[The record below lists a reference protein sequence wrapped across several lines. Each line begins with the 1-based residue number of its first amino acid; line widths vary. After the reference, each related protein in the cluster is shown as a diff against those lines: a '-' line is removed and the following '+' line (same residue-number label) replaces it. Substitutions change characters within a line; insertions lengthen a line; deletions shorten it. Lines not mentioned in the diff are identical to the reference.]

1 MKQLLAV
8 GLVGTA
14 IFFVAVTTPDAQQA
28 AKPGA
33 AAPAPARAYAPPKT
47 PWGDPDIQGGWT
59 NVNENGIP
67 LQRPDALTGKS
78 VDQVD
83 DSELAEL
90 VKARNEAAAA
100 GAAAI
105 GGRDTGAGPT
115 HWYEHYGA
123 KNSRAWML
131 SDPQDGRIPALT
143 AQAQQ
148 RLGRA
153 GGRGGGG
160 FGANRADSWLDRSF
174 YDRCI
179 TRGFPGSMM
188 PAIYGNAYDI
198 TQAPG
203 LVAIRYEMI
212 HETRVIRLDDSPRTG
227 IRSHMGEAR
236 GHWEGNTLVVETTN
250 FDPRTAYQNGSAK
263 LSMVERYRPVA
274 ANKIEWSVTL
284 NDPDTWTKPW
294 TFGMTL
300 TEDPEQPLFEYACH
314 EGNYAMRNILS
325 AARAEEARGAK

>member
-14 IFFVAVTTPDAQQA
+14 IFFVAVTAPDAQQA
-28 AKPGA
+28 ARPASA
-33 AAPAPARAYAPPKT
+33 AAASARPYAPPKT
-47 PWGDPDIQGGWT
+47 PWGDPDLQGGWT
-59 NVNENGIP
+59 NVKENGIP

-78 VDQVD
+78 VDEVD

-90 VKARNEAAAA
+90 QKARNAAAEA

-123 KNSRAWML
+123 KNSRAWMV
-131 SDPQDGRIPALT
+131 SDPKDGRIPPLT

-148 RLGRA
+148 RV
-153 GGRGGGG
+153 GRGAGG
-160 FGANRADSWLDRSF
+160 FGNNRADSWLDRSF

-227 IRSHMGEAR
+227 LRSHMGDAR

-263 LSMVERYRPVA
+263 LTMVERYRPVA
-274 ANKIEWSVTL
+274 ADKIEWSVTL

-325 AARAEEARGAK
+325 AARAEERAGK

>member
-1 MKQLLAV
+1 MKQWVAA
-8 GLVGTA
+8 GLVAAA
-14 IFFVAVTTPDAQQA
+14 IFFVTTTTPDAQQA
-28 AKPGA
+28 AKTAGA
-33 AAPAPARAYAPPKT
+33 PVAPARSYTPPKT

-59 NVNENGIP
+59 NVKENGIP
-67 LQRPDALTGKS
+67 LQRPDSLTGKS
-78 VDQVD
+78 VDEVD
-83 DSELAEL
+83 DSELAEIQ
-90 VKARNEAAAA
+90 KARNAAAEA

-123 KNSRAWML
+123 KNSRAWMV
-131 SDPQDGRIPALT
+131 SDPPDGRIPPLT

-148 RLGRA
+148 RVGRG

-160 FGANRADSWLDRSF
+160 FGTGRADSWLDRSF

-212 HETRVIRLDDSPRTG
+212 HETRLIRLDDSPRTG
-227 IRSHMGEAR
+227 LRSHMGDAR
-236 GHWEGNTLVVETTN
+236 GHWEGSTLVVETTN
-250 FDPRTAYQNGSAK
+250 FDPRTVYQNGSPK
-263 LSMVERYRPVA
+263 LTMVERYRPVA
-274 ANKIEWSVTL
+274 ANRIEWSVTI
-284 NDPDTWTKPW
+284 NDADTWTKPW
-294 TFGMTL
+294 SFGMTL
-300 TEDPEQPLFEYACH
+300 TADPEQPLFEYACH

-325 AARAEEARGAK
+325 AARAEEKQGAK

>member
-1 MKQLLAV
+1 MKQWLAA
-8 GLVGTA
+8 GLVGIAIIFAAATA
-14 IFFVAVTTPDAQQA
+14 PDAQQP
-28 AKPGA
+28 AKPA
-33 AAPAPARAYAPPKT
+33 AAAASPARPYVPPKT
-47 PWGDPDIQGGWT
+47 PWGDPDLQGGWT

-78 VDQVD
+78 IDEVD

-123 KNSRAWML
+123 KNSRAWMVL
-131 SDPQDGRIPALT
+131 DPKDGRIPPLT

-148 RLGRA
+148 RAGRA
-153 GGRGGGG
+153 GGRGG
-160 FGANRADSWLDRSF
+160 FGNNRADSWLDRSF

-227 IRSHMGEAR
+227 LRTHMGEAR
-236 GHWEGNTLVVETTN
+236 GRWEGNTLVVETTN
-250 FDPRTAYQNGSAK
+250 FDPRTVYQNGSAK
-263 LSMVERYRPVA
+263 LTMIERYRPVA

-294 TFGMTL
+294 TFGMML
-300 TEDPEQPLFEYACH
+300 TADPEQPLFEYACH

-325 AARAEEARGAK
+325 AARAEEKQSAK

>member
-1 MKQLLAV
+1 MKQWLAA

-14 IFFVAVTTPDAQQA
+14 IFFVAATSPDAQQA
-28 AKPGA
+28 AKSA
-33 AAPAPARAYAPPKT
+33 AAPAAPARPYVPPRT

-59 NVNENGIP
+59 NVNENGMP
-67 LQRPDALTGKS
+67 LQRPDTLTGKS
-78 VDQVD
+78 VDEVD

-90 VKARNEAAAA
+90 VKARNEAASA

-105 GGRDTGAGPT
+105 GGRETGAGPT

-131 SDPQDGRIPALT
+131 TDPPDGRIPPLT
-143 AQAQQ
+143 PQAQQ
-148 RLGRA
+148 RLGGRA
-153 GGRGGGG
+153 GGRG
-160 FGANRADSWLDRSF
+160 FGEGRADSWLDRSF

-227 IRSHMGEAR
+227 MRSHMGEAR
-236 GHWEGNTLVVETTN
+236 GRWEGNTLVVETTN
-250 FDPRTAYQNGSAK
+250 FDPRTVYQNGSPK
-263 LSMVERYRPVA
+263 LTMVERYRPVTP
-274 ANKIEWSVTL
+274 NKIE
-284 NDPDTWTKPW
+284 
-294 TFGMTL
+294 
-300 TEDPEQPLFEYACH
+300 
-314 EGNYAMRNILS
+314 
-325 AARAEEARGAK
+325 